1 MTVTSFGTRMGEYR
15 MDRKL
20 SDANGPVGTDVG
32 RGSFL
37 FIDTDDRISGVALGG
52 GPALR
57 RLEPL
62 VVGE

>member
-1 MTVTSFGTRMGEYR
+1 MGEYR